1 MVEKIKEYIIFGTKV
16 VEIIEKIVL
25 LSVIEIKVFSVD
37 VKKNMF
43 VSVRVN
49 DFDFDKYFIIFN
61 FIFCSFVL
69 SIN

>member
-37 VKKNMF
+37 VKKNVF

-49 DFDFDKYFIIFN
+49 DFDFDKYFIVFN
-61 FIFCSFVL
+61 LSFCSFVL

>member
-1 MVEKIKEYIIFGTKV
+1 M
-16 VEIIEKIVL
+16 EIIEKIVL

-49 DFDFDKYFIIFN
+49 DFDFDKYFIVFN
-61 FIFCSFVL
+61 LLFCSFVL

>member
-43 VSVRVN
+43 VSV
-49 DFDFDKYFIIFN
+49 
-61 FIFCSFVL
+61 
-69 SIN
+69 

>member
-37 VKKNMF
+37 VKKNVF

-49 DFDFDKYFIIFN
+49 DFDFDKYFIVFN
-61 FIFCSFVL
+61 LLSCSFVL

>member
-1 MVEKIKEYIIFGTKV
+1 MVEKIKEYIIFGIKV

-37 VKKNMF
+37 VKKNTF
-43 VSVRVN
+43 VSVRIN
-49 DFDFDKYFIIFN
+49 DFDFDKYFIVFN
-61 FIFCSFVL
+61 LLFCSFVL